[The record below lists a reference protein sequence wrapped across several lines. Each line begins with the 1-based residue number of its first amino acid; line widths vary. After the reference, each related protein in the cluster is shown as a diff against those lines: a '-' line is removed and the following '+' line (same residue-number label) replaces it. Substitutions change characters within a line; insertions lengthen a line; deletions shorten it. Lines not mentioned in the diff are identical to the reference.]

1 MDEQKILELA
11 GKLVLAGATKDEE
24 EIANISSELA
34 AILRQ
39 SGTEIPNA
47 VQSSESDVIGLL

>member
-11 GKLVLAGATKDEE
+11 GKLVLAGATKDEG
-24 EIANISSELA
+24 EIVNISSELA

-39 SGTEIPNA
+39 SGTEDNNISA
-47 VQSSESDVIGLL
+47 EKEKTKVWF